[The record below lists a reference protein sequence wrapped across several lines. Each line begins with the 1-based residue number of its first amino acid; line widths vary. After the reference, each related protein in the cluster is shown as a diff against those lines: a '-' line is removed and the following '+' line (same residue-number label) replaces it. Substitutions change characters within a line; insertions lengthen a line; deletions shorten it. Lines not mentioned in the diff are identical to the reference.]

1 MNDYFHVE
9 FTDKEIQG
17 ISNLGLAHL
26 GDGVFELLVRVWLCK
41 HGRATA
47 AGLHHEAVAHVNAAA
62 QAEAAEKLTPY
73 LTVEE
78 LAVFKR
84 GRNTKVGSVPKNSSL
99 QEYHAATGL
108 EALFGYLFLRG
119 RLERINELFE
129 KIMGE

>member
-62 QAEAAEKLTPY
+62 QAEAAEKLKEAGYPY
-73 LTVEE
+73 NIIKTV
-78 LAVFKR
+78 
-84 GRNTKVGSVPKNSSL
+84 KNGCI
-99 QEYHAATGL
+99 TV
-108 EALFGYLFLRG
+108 
-119 RLERINELFE
+119 
-129 KIMGE
+129 